1 VYDVRGRWRCYYE
14 KQKKKIVSTCRAY
27 TVRRRSARFCR
38 QNRCRSRPPVLEFL
52 PLFIDYGNGS
62 FPQSFSST
70 RSRIYIY
77 IYIYPTVAGEH
88 RGTAGNSG
96 DEEQGRRRWE
106 DLRKT
111 NLALSS
117 PPRHPSP
124 TPGRAH
130 NTYVSVARTSTA
142 EPRAC
147 AATTI
152 N

>member
-1 VYDVRGRWRCYYE
+1 MFGVDGVVIT
-14 KQKKKIVSTCRAY
+14 KSKKKKSFPPAGRILCDDEAPIFAAKIVVVPARPFSNFYRCLSTTE
-27 TVRRRSARFCR
+27 TVRFHNRFRARG
-38 QNRCRSRPPVLEFL
+38 PE
-52 PLFIDYGNGS
+52 
-62 FPQSFSST
+62 
-70 RSRIYIY
+70 YIY